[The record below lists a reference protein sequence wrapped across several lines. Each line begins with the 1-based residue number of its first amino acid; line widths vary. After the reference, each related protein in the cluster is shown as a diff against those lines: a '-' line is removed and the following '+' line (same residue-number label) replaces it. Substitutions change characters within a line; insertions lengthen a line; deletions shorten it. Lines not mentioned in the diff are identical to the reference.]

1 MRRLFFFLKE
11 VLFKNTSLRLA
22 FGLSAF
28 LFVEAWIYPA
38 WGQMPVLI
46 NGRLLVAQRPA
57 SARVILA
64 SAGYNPGRGHL
75 LDVDGRPI
83 KSGGGSEAGIKV
95 NGRGADFAT
104 LVGRDDSIEFI
115 PGRDRVEG
123 IRTGVEQVVIA
134 TRVNGVG
141 EYTVV
146 QALGRP
152 GRKLV
157 SRGAVSGKI
166 VSARTLSEAQPMLVT
181 RTDTRP
187 NKIVALTFDDGPNPP
202 FTGRIVKILRDAQ
215 ASATFFV
222 LGKQVA
228 AHPGAVRRALAAGAQ
243 IANHSFSHHRL
254 DNAPEAVLAQELD
267 NTRNLIFPITNY
279 EPKWFRPPYGATSP
293 LLETVAQQKGYRVI
307 RWNVDTRDWAAA
319 NPDEISNL
327 VIQAAFPGAVVLMH
341 DGGGNRTNTV
351 LALPKII
358 QSLRERGYTFV
369 TLDQLVK

>member
-22 FGLSAF
+22 FGLTAF
-28 LFVEAWIYPA
+28 LFVEAWTFPA

-46 NGRLLVAQRPA
+46 NGRLVVAQRPA
-57 SARVILA
+57 PARVVLA
-64 SAGYNPGRGHL
+64 SAGYNPGRGNL
-75 LDVDGRPI
+75 LDVDGRLI
-83 KSGGGSEAGIKV
+83 KPGIGSEVGIKV
-95 NGRGADFAT
+95 NGQSADFAT
-104 LVGRDDSIEFI
+104 PVGRDDSIEFI
-115 PGRDRVEG
+115 PGRDRVES
-123 IRTGVEQVVIA
+123 IHTGVEQVIIA
-134 TRVNGVG
+134 TRVSGAG

-157 SRGAVSGKI
+157 SRGAVSGKM
-166 VSARTLSEAQPMLVT
+166 VSARTLYEAQPMLVT

-187 NKIVALTFDDGPNPP
+187 DKVIALTFDDGPNPP
-202 FTGRIVKILRDAQ
+202 FTGRIVKILKDAQ
-215 ASATFFV
+215 ATATFFV
-222 LGKQVA
+222 LGKQIA
-228 AHPGAVRRALAAGAQ
+228 AHPGGVKKALAAGAQ
-243 IANHSFSHHRL
+243 IANHSFSHRRL
-254 DNAPEAVLAQELD
+254 DNAPAEVLAQEFD
-267 NTRNLIFPITNY
+267 NTRNLIFPLTNY

-293 LLETVAQQKGYRVI
+293 LLDLVAQQKSYRVI

-327 VIQAAFPGAVVLMH
+327 VVQAAFPGAVVLMH